1 MLKKSKWLLF
11 ASLLIA
17 FAILLFIFN
26 YSNKKKELVK
36 DRSNSSKLT
45 TRKNLD
51 SLSIEEIRARYL
63 NNPCYLALLK
73 DPSMWEK
80 GTRPGFDYKDLI
92 NDSLSGNHPYN
103 NRFIVGDFNSMPL
116 DGKKIGIYE
125 IYPSLSSLS
134 EFKSYPKE
142 LLEKLDTIVYS
153 ENNLKI
159 VYADIKTKYGSK
171 ADRLINFIEKVWKY
185 KIIPISR
192 EYSINGDKVYAAGQV
207 LVLCEA
213 CNDTLKLVGKF
224 ATSAK
229 RQDFMFRTD
238 ANGNKIKS
246 TIEYAPI
253 GNRRGYYAGLNR
265 ITSKNWETERSYD
278 SLDIERDNEVGG
290 GNNRITIYD
299 RKVELPNFL
308 LIQPDKSYPKSM
320 RQNGIHE
327 IALNYLP
334 RGMLGTPNSIGCLR
348 VSDFGSKFFRW
359 WVPQNA
365 KLFIAY
371 NDSLYLKKHD
381 SNPMSYLPF
390 KNQTEGDKFR
400 KWININYPDFAKRF
414 DISIDGDYKNGFIID
429 GYYFFKKE
437 YDNYLNK
444 NQN

>member
-1 MLKKSKWLLF
+1 MLKQSKWLLF
-11 ASLLIA
+11 ALVIIGA
-17 FAILLFIFN
+17 VILFFIFN
-26 YSNKKKELVK
+26 ATAIKNKAVSDKAQVNKI
-36 DRSNSSKLT
+36 NP
-45 TRKNLD
+45 KNLD
-51 SLSIEEIRARYL
+51 SLTIEEIRTRYL

-73 DPSMWEK
+73 DPNMWEK

-92 NDSLSGNHPYN
+92 NDSLPSNNPYK
-103 NRFIVGDFNSMPL
+103 NRFIVGDFNSLSL
-116 DGKKIGIYE
+116 DGKKTGIYE
-125 IYPSLSSLS
+125 IYPSLSTLS
-134 EFKSYPKE
+134 EFKSFPKA

-153 ENNLKI
+153 AQNLNTA
-159 VYADIKTKYGSK
+159 YADIKAKYGAK
-171 ADRLINFIEKVWKY
+171 GERLINFIEKVWKY

-192 EYSINGDKVYAAGQV
+192 EYSINGEKVYSAGQV

-213 CNDTLKLVGKF
+213 CDDTLKLVGKF

-238 ANGNKIKS
+238 ANGNKVKA
-246 TIEYAPI
+246 TMEYVPV

-265 ITSKNWETERSYD
+265 ITSKNWDTERSYD

-308 LIQPDKSYPKSM
+308 LIEPDKSYPNSM
-320 RQNGIHE
+320 RRNGIHE

-359 WVPQNA
+359 WTPQNA

-381 SNPMSYLPF
+381 SNPNLYLPF
-390 KNQTEGDKFR
+390 KNQTEGDRFR
-400 KWININYPDFAKRF
+400 KWINTNYPDFAKRF

-444 NQN
+444 NQD

>member
-1 MLKKSKWLLF
+1 MFKQSKWLLF
-11 ASLLIA
+11 ALVIFGAVIS
-17 FAILLFIFN
+17 FFIFN
-26 YSNKKKELVK
+26 SAAVKNKAVVDKKELNK
-36 DRSNSSKLT
+36 INP
-45 TRKNLD
+45 KNLD
-51 SLSIEEIRARYL
+51 SLTIEEIRARYI

-73 DPSMWEK
+73 DPNMWDK
-80 GTRPGFDYKDLI
+80 GTRQGFDYKDLI
-92 NDSLSGNHPYN
+92 NDSLPSNNSYK
-103 NRFIVGDFNSMPL
+103 NRFIVGDFNSTPI
-116 DGKKIGIYE
+116 DGKKTGIYE
-125 IYPSLSSLS
+125 IYPSLTSLS

-153 ENNLKI
+153 EKNLNS
-159 VYADIKTKYGSK
+159 VYAEIKTKYGAK
-171 ADRLINFIEKVWKY
+171 GERLINFIEKVWKY

-213 CNDTLKLVGKF
+213 CDDTLKLVGKF

-229 RQDFMFRTD
+229 RQDFMIRTD
-238 ANGNKIKS
+238 ANGNKYKS

-265 ITSKNWETERSYD
+265 ITSKNWETERTYD
-278 SLDIERDNEVGG
+278 SLDIERDKEVGG

-308 LIQPDKSYPKSM
+308 LMQPDKSYPKSM

-371 NDSLYLKKHD
+371 NDSLYLKKHE
-381 SNPMSYLPF
+381 SNPIAYLPF

-400 KWININYPDFAKRF
+400 KWINTNYPDFAKRF

-437 YDNYLNK
+437 YDNYLSK
-444 NQN
+444 NQH